1 MATPNHNDHASP
13 RTGSTEIEKDYA
25 EIIQRGK
32 EQQPGINELLELY
45 GEFQMGFKLSQEY
58 LQLTQPI
65 VYSSTSN
72 TSSPALLTI

>member
-1 MATPNHNDHASP
+1 MARPNHNDDGSP
-13 RTGSTEIEKDYA
+13 HTGNTEIEKNYA
-25 EIIQRGK
+25 EIIHRGK

-65 VYSSTSN
+65 VYSSASN
-72 TSSPALLTI
+72 TSSPAPLTV